1 MLIRRINR
9 AAPPRS
15 AADLPQVVTSGANNS
30 ESEAKVRAEDLKQK
44 AAAKAADL
52 GTQLDTA
59 KADAKSK
66 LDAAAAAK
74 DAAKAA
80 ETRKAETACRPLD
93 QAYPK
98 PFISLTRG
106 GDRASCLAA
115 LLLSSITVTKAVVS
129 ASLLH
134 ALAIIIRQSG
144 IAY

>member
-80 ETRKAETACRPLD
+80 ETRKAETACRSTRRTPSRLFRSRAAATE
-93 QAYPK
+93 QAVWP
-98 PFISLTRG
+98 PW
-106 GDRASCLAA
+106 
-115 LLLSSITVTKAVVS
+115 
-129 ASLLH
+129 
-134 ALAIIIRQSG
+134 
-144 IAY
+144 